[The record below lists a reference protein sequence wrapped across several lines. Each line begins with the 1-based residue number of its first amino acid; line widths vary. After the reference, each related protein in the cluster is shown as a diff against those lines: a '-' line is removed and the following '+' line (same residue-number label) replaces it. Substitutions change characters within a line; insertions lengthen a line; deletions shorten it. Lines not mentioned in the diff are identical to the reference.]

1 MRLEIGLRVNWFR
14 VNWHGT
20 SSQKP
25 VIPLTSTRN
34 PVPLTRNQS
43 TRKPSNLFNM
53 EDIAKT
59 MAEAKAH
66 MEKALEHLDHEL
78 IKLRT
83 GKASTA
89 LVSDLQVEYYGAPT
103 PITQVANVQVS
114 DARTIIIQPWERN
127 MLGPIERVLIN
138 ANLGITPAN
147 DGEIIRLMVP
157 PLTEERRKELVK
169 KAKHAGE
176 ESKVGVRTA
185 RHKALDHIKKA
196 MKEGVPEDIGK
207 RKETELQDLVNK
219 FVEQVDKIVAT
230 KEKEI
235 MTV

>member
-1 MRLEIGLRVNWFR
+1 LKP
-14 VNWHGT
+14 T
-20 SSQKP
+20 SIEKDQQTY
-25 VIPLTSTRN
+25 V
-34 PVPLTRNQS
+34 
-43 TRKPSNLFNM
+43 M
-53 EDIAKT
+53 EEVSKT

-78 IKLRT
+78 SKLRT

-89 LVSDLQVEYYGAPT
+89 MFKDLLVEYYGTPT
-103 PITQVANVQVS
+103 LMTQVANLQVT
-114 DARTIIIQPWERN
+114 DARTIVIQPWERN
-127 MLGPIERVLIN
+127 MLGPIERAIIN
-138 ANLGITPAN
+138 ANLGVTPSN
-147 DGEIIRLMVP
+147 DGEVVRLMIP

-196 MKEGVPEDIGK
+196 VKDGMPEDMGK
-207 RKETELQDLVNK
+207 RKETELQDMVNK
-219 FVEQVDKIVAT
+219 FVEQVDKVLAT

-235 MTV
+235 LTV

>member
-1 MRLEIGLRVNWFR
+1 LKP
-14 VNWHGT
+14 T
-20 SSQKP
+20 SIEKDQQTY
-25 VIPLTSTRN
+25 V
-34 PVPLTRNQS
+34 
-43 TRKPSNLFNM
+43 M
-53 EDIAKT
+53 EEVSKT

-78 IKLRT
+78 SKLRT

-89 LVSDLQVEYYGAPT
+89 MFQDLLVEYYGTPT
-103 PITQVANVQVS
+103 LMTQVANLQVT
-114 DARTIIIQPWERN
+114 DARTIVIQPWERN
-127 MLGPIERVLIN
+127 MLGPIERAIIN
-138 ANLGITPAN
+138 ANLGVTPSN
-147 DGEIIRLMVP
+147 DGEVVRLMIP

-196 MKEGVPEDIGK
+196 VKDGMPEDMGK
-207 RKETELQDLVNK
+207 RKETELQDMVNK
-219 FVEQVDKIVAT
+219 FVEQVDKVLAT

-235 MTV
+235 LTV

>member
-1 MRLEIGLRVNWFR
+1 
-14 VNWHGT
+14 
-20 SSQKP
+20 
-25 VIPLTSTRN
+25 
-34 PVPLTRNQS
+34 
-43 TRKPSNLFNM
+43 M
-53 EDIAKT
+53 EDLTNT

-78 IKLRT
+78 TKLRT
-83 GKASTA
+83 GKASTSLIA
-89 LVSDLQVEYYGAPT
+89 DLMVDYYGTPT
-103 PITQVANVQVS
+103 PIPQVANVQVS
-114 DARTIIIQPWERN
+114 DARTIVIQPWERN

-147 DGEIIRLMVP
+147 DGEIIRLSVP

-196 MKEGVPEDIGK
+196 VKEGVPEDMGK
-207 RKETELQDLVNK
+207 RTETELQDLVNK
-219 FVEQVDKIVAT
+219 FVEQVDKIVTT